1 MSPTPMMEGVESR
14 PCLRGKHGNPTFGR
28 STFDPLGAGGRKPSL
43 PPGKARKSD
52 KIKHYCNSLM
62 KGVET
67 VPASGKQRIRP
78 PTTRLAFKIL
88 KGEGQGSDQ
97 SRPDP
102 DETHVGDPQ
111 HCTGPLG
118 LKGCLKFDDLS
129 SHPSG
134 NFRSSCA
141 QLPS

>member
-1 MSPTPMMEGVESR
+1 MMEGVESR

-118 LKGCLKFDDLS
+118 LNGCLTFDDLS

-134 NFRSSCA
+134 NFKSSCA